1 VSTRYV
7 PALRLSPGELGDRV
21 EQLAGFMAGRRLVV
35 LTGAGCSTESG
46 IPDYRGPETRRRARS
61 PIEFAAFARDPQARK
76 RYWARATV
84 GWWRFADKAP
94 NAAHHALA
102 ELERRGVVS
111 GVITQN
117 VDDLHE
123 RAGSATVVPLHGSL
137 SRVRCLDCGA
147 EADRRAL
154 QARLA
159 ELNPELAGRVAHRT
173 EQAPDGDAELPQQLV
188 DGFRVVDCERCGGP
202 LKPAVV
208 FFGENVP
215 PARVQR
221 AFALC
226 DAADGLLVV
235 GSSLEVYSG
244 LRFVRRVAVERDK
257 PVAILNVGP
266 TRGDALAALRIEG
279 VAGEVL
285 PATVAALEG
294 YCAPPGRPA

>member
-1 VSTRYV
+1 MTYV
-7 PALRLSPGELGDRV
+7 PSVRLSPGELRDRG
-21 EQLAGFMAGRRLVV
+21 ERLARFMAGRRLAV

-61 PIEFAAFARDPQARK
+61 PIKFAAFAGDPQARK

-94 NAAHHALA
+94 NAAHRALS

-111 GVITQN
+111 GLITQN

-137 SRVRCLDCGA
+137 SQVRCLHCGTRG
-147 EADRRAL
+147 DRRAL

-159 ELNPELAGRVAHRT
+159 ELNPELAGRAVQPV
-173 EQAPDGDAELPQQLV
+173 EQAPDGDAELPQHLV
-188 DGFRVVDCERCGGP
+188 DGFRIVDCDHCGGP

-221 AFALC
+221 AFELC

-244 LRFVRRVAVERDK
+244 LRFVRRVAEGQGK

-266 TRGDALAALRIEG
+266 TRGDALASLRIEG
-279 VAGEVL
+279 LAGEVL
-285 PATVAALEG
+285 PAAVAALEG
-294 YCAPPGRPA
+294 YGALSGRPA